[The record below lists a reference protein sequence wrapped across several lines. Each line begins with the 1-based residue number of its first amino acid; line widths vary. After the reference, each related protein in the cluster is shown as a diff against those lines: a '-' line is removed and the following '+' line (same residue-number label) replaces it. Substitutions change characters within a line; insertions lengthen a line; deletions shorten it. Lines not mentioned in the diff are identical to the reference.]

1 MLNGVVQAGTGVG
14 QTVKMPPRIVESI
27 EELQSLEGQE
37 LGVSDWFEV
46 TQERIDQFADLTHDR
61 QWIHVDPER
70 AARESPYKATVAHGF
85 FSLSLISMLSKQ
97 VMVLRGDFQ
106 RLINYGLNKV
116 RFPAPVLA
124 GARIRGRFTL
134 ESVREFTGGIQIVWR
149 VAIES
154 EGGVKPCVMAEWV
167 TRAYR

>member
-1 MLNGVVQAGTGVG
+1 MRRPNRVG
-14 QTVKMPPRIVESI
+14 DTVKMAARMI
-27 EELQSLEGQE
+27 ETREQLKSLEGEE

-46 TQERIDQFADLTHDR
+46 KQEQIDQFADLTHDR

-70 AARESPYKATVAHGF
+70 AARESPYEATVAHGF

-97 VMVLRGDFQ
+97 VIVLRGDFQ

-116 RFPAPVLA
+116 RFPAPVPA
-124 GARIRGRFTL
+124 GTRIRGRFAL
-134 ESVREFTGGIQIVWR
+134 QSVRELADGIQIVWR
-149 VAIES
+149 VKIER
-154 EGGVKPCVMAEWV
+154 EGGEKPCVVAEWV

>member
-1 MLNGVVQAGTGVG
+1 MAARTIERV
-14 QTVKMPPRIVESI
+14 
-27 EELQSLEGQE
+27 EELKSLEGE
-37 LGVSDWFEV
+37 EVGVSDWFEV

-70 AARESPYKATVAHGF
+70 AVRESPYKATVAHGF

-97 VMVLRGDFQ
+97 VVVLRGDFQ

-116 RFPAPVLA
+116 RFPAPVPA

-134 ESVREFTGGIQIVWR
+134 DSVREFAGGIQIVWR
-149 VAIES
+149 VAIEH
-154 EGGVKPCVMAEWV
+154 EGGEKPCVVAEWV

>member
-1 MLNGVVQAGTGVG
+1 MAA
-14 QTVKMPPRIVESI
+14 RIIESI
-27 EELQSLEGQE
+27 EELQALQGEE

-46 TQERIDQFADLTHDR
+46 TQERINQFADLTHDR

-106 RLINYGLNKV
+106 RLINYGLNQV
-116 RFPAPVLA
+116 RFPAPVSA
-124 GARIRGRFTL
+124 GARIRGRFRL
-134 ESVREFTGGIQIVWR
+134 DSVREFAGGIQIVWR

-154 EGGVKPCVMAEWV
+154 EGGVKPCVVAEWV